1 MRKITQPKTVQGVL
15 GMDLEKVKAIQHRI
29 DEFTNHMSEL
39 LRIERDAELE
49 FTQEELDAVPKP
61 DDTSDSS
68 KPIDFLVSH
77 SQPQQELCDTICNL
91 NAISTSTGLLLFLF
105 SIHLLKQMHCVC
117 TASSH
122 ITFILKFSL
131 SFMGVCA
138 INKVESLACLLV
150 I

>member
-1 MRKITQPKTVQGVL
+1 MFLSVSFNSRDRVLPFNGSFTAQHRAVVRKITQPKSVQGVL
-15 GMDLEKVKAIQHRI
+15 GMDLGKVKAIQHRI

-39 LRIERDAELE
+39 LRVERDAELE

-61 DDTSDSS
+61 DDASDPS

-105 SIHLLKQMHCVC
+105 SFHLFGKIMTLY
-117 TASSH
+117 
-122 ITFILKFSL
+122 
-131 SFMGVCA
+131 
-138 INKVESLACLLV
+138 
-150 I
+150 

>member
-1 MRKITQPKTVQGVL
+1 MRKITQPKSVQGVL
-15 GMDLEKVKAIQHRI
+15 GMDFEKVKTIQHRI
-29 DEFTNHMSEL
+29 DEFTSHMSEL

-91 NAISTSTGLLLFLF
+91 NAISTSRGLLLFLF
-105 SIHLLKQMHCVC
+105 LFHLFRQMPLHTPRSCIDFPLCVHLL
-117 TASSH
+117 
-122 ITFILKFSL
+122 
-131 SFMGVCA
+131 
-138 INKVESLACLLV
+138 
-150 I
+150 